1 MTDYESVGRGF
12 ESLSAYQKNRYPFRD
27 NGFSNFYQDSNDE
40 MQQSGG
46 LLLDSGWTESTPYC
60 NESLSAYYKTNTH
73 FGIFFWIS
81 IKKNPNLISA
91 GERFGFFVSFRA
103 VAFPAFSQQQ
113 KSQNADHGPGTKH
126 GAVTKGIDHDTE

>member
-1 MTDYESVGRGF
+1 
-12 ESLSAYQKNRYPFRD
+12 
-27 NGFSNFYQDSNDE
+27 

-60 NESLSAYYKTNTH
+60 NESLSGTAKANTH
-73 FGIFFWIS
+73 LGVCFLYTHKEESEPYLSRRKVRIFV
-81 IKKNPNLISA
+81 L
-91 GERFGFFVSFRA
+91 FRG
-103 VAFPAFSQQQ
+103 VAFPAFAQQQ